1 MKHLWNMNAIDK
13 VVIGLILTDGRLRNI
28 IDFEYVNIQ
37 PPAMDEIHASPR
49 SKCIQC
55 HFL

>member
-1 MKHLWNMNAIDK
+1 MKHLWNMNAIYN
-13 VVIGLILTDGRLRNI
+13 VMMGLILTDGRLSNI

-49 SKCIQC
+49 GKCI
-55 HFL
+55 

>member
-1 MKHLWNMNAIDK
+1 MKHLWNKNAIDK
-13 VVIGLILTDGRLRNI
+13 VMMGLILTDGRLSNI

-37 PPAMDEIHASPR
+37 PPAMDEIHASSR

-55 HFL
+55 HLL

>member
-1 MKHLWNMNAIDK
+1 MKHLWNKNAIDK
-13 VVIGLILTDGRLRNI
+13 VMMGSILTDGRLSNI

>member
-1 MKHLWNMNAIDK
+1 MKHLWNMNAIYN
-13 VVIGLILTDGRLRNI
+13 VMMGLILTDGRLSNI

-37 PPAMDEIHASPR
+37 PPAMYEIHASSR

-55 HFL
+55 NFL